1 MKRLQKPPVGKTRE
15 KKKEPL
21 AEGLQTFPTDYIGR
35 ILWGRINDEQ
45 IVKIAQKLMEEK
57 GVNGREEL
65 IKVDSKLYGALRRRR
80 LLGEIGFVE
89 KQRSWKDMNDED
101 IIEYAMKLMNAKGIC
116 EKSGLCAEDQ
126 GLYNILH
133 RRGLIRKIEFDEKAR
148 VWREMSDEEIIELAM
163 KVMKEKNVT
172 GKKELSR
179 ADRGVYEI
187 LSRRGLLAKINFT
200 DKCKWRDRRSWSK
213 MSDTE
218 IVEFARGV
226 MEENEISGKR
236 ELAKAD
242 NGLYTILYKSGLLD
256 EVEFEE
262 RRRKQRSW
270 KKMSDDEIVEI
281 ARKVMEEKQITKRK
295 ELEMTDRGLYGVLWK
310 RGLLDRAF
318 AHVEQQRD
326 EGARDA
332 VIDALSAFGSEN
344 QNSEEKIGVA

>member
-242 NGLYTILYKSGLLD
+242 NGLYTILYKRGLLD
-256 EVEFEE
+256 EVEFDNK
-262 RRRKQRSW
+262 RRKQRSW
-270 KKMSDDEIVEI
+270 KNKNDDEVVEF
-281 ARKVMEEKQITKRK
+281 AQKHMLEEKITGRM
-295 ELEMTDRGLYGVLWK
+295 ELQKADPGLYVTLRQ

-318 AHVEQQRD
+318 AHVEQQRT
-326 EGARDA
+326 EKARDA
-332 VIDALSAFGSEN
+332 VIDALTKFAATD
-344 QNSEEKIGVA
+344 EKPEVGVA